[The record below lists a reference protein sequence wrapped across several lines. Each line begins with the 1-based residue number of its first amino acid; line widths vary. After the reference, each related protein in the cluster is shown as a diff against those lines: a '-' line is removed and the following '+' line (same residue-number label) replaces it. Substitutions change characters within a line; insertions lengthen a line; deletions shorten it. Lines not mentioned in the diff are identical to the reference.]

1 MYNVEDSRLLVVVKG
16 IIMIGKV
23 MMVCSEIKL
32 QIDNP
37 WLGGGKVNEE
47 DVKMSYKKPI
57 AAPFQARAIRPVRH
71 KLEAVTAPF
80 F

>member
-1 MYNVEDSRLLVVVKG
+1 
-16 IIMIGKV
+16 

-47 DVKMSYKKPI
+47 DVKRS
-57 AAPFQARAIRPVRH
+57 
-71 KLEAVTAPF
+71 L
-80 F
+80 